1 MIRFSII
8 LWDTGKTLI
17 NDEKQKKFSV
27 SCYQD
32 KKKIGFNIEKY
43 GFKLEQA
50 MSYFIQK
57 LMLKKRWTGE
67 EAVGG
72 IVDLTS
78 FRLKVIMLANYVY
91 SDKHNILS
99 GQ

>member
-1 MIRFSII
+1 MM
-8 LWDTGKTLI
+8 
-17 NDEKQKKFSV
+17 KKKHSV

-32 KKKIGFNIEKY
+32 KTKIGYNIEKY
-43 GFKLEQA
+43 GSKLEQA

-57 LMLKKRWTGE
+57 LRLKKRWAGE

-78 FRLKVIMLANYVY
+78 FRLKVTMLANHIY
-91 SDKHNILS
+91 SYKHNI
-99 GQ
+99 